1 MQQSLTV
8 SMMPVMRSVSVM
20 VSVVSVTIAVTMSI
34 SLPLVVAVMT
44 IAVVNDLE
52 AVLEPEGLIG
62 LCVTLY
68 ESHGR

>member
-8 SMMPVMRSVSVM
+8 SMMPVMRSVSV

-34 SLPLVVAVMT
+34 SLPLVVAVMA

-52 AVLEPEGLIG
+52 AVLEPEGLVG

-68 ESHGR
+68 ERHGR